1 MDLKD
6 IKTLRE
12 VALENNVA
20 LTTLISRIESR
31 KLIDGVD
38 YRKLGKGQSIILS
51 PSGVKKILLKSSK
64 E

>member
-1 MDLKD
+1 MKLTN

-12 VALENNVA
+12 VSLENNIA

-51 PSGVKKILLKSSK
+51 PSGVKKILLKPSK
-64 E
+64 